1 MAKPKLGSNYTFS
14 QLVHAYNAD
23 PQTDNDAHYL
33 LYQGEEILALCLRY
47 KFNPKPDEVRIGNAP
62 AVAEWGGR
70 LASLKGKKALPLYY
84 SEKGR
89 TLYTYKG
96 DCLINGDTEDQNEL
110 AKRKGPVPLS
120 RIVFLEILKTGLPGT
135 GS

>member
-1 MAKPKLGSNYTFS
+1 MANPKLGSNYTFS
-14 QLVHAYNAD
+14 QLLRAYNAD
-23 PQTDNDAHYL
+23 SQADNDVHYL
-33 LYQGEEILALCLRY
+33 LYQGHEILALCLRY
-47 KFNPKPDEVRIGNAP
+47 KFNPKPTEVWVGSDP

-96 DCLINGDTEDQNEL
+96 DCLITGDTEDPNEL
-110 AKRKGPVPLS
+110 AKRKGPAPLS
-120 RIVFLEILKTGLPGT
+120 RIVFLEILKTGLPGN